1 MSFFKN
7 IKKKITN
14 ATQNLFSENNEYI
27 KNIFFSLQSPGLIIS
42 KEKYESKEYIN
53 YMNDTI
59 DNLLFILWLS

>member
-27 KNIFFSLQSPGLIIS
+27 KNIFFSL
-42 KEKYESKEYIN
+42 
-53 YMNDTI
+53 
-59 DNLLFILWLS
+59 